1 MNTTKNAT
9 RSLLAAGT
17 AGVLLVGGASG
28 AMAHG
33 NHRPAPAPQKTVR
46 ILTVDIARHAPID
59 LAKVTPTTSLRLRS
73 AVWDPKRVVPK
84 TATVDMTLAIYTK
97 RVGGTKVAGTDSTA
111 TSLALKSTRS
121 AKKLKF
127 YGGSAVLSSVW
138 TADQIAA
145 LKTALTPGKRLFAC
159 VSSADLVGVT
169 GETSSTQ
176 VKKRLGTA
184 KGKAVRECVAV
195 VDSTPV
201 K

>member
-1 MNTTKNAT
+1 MNTTTNAT
-9 RSLLAAGT
+9 RSVLAAAA
-17 AGVLLVGGASG
+17 AGALLVGGAGG
-28 AMAHG
+28 AMAHQG
-33 NHRPAPAPQKTVR
+33 HPATPAPQKTVR
-46 ILTVDIARHAPID
+46 IMTVDIARHAPID
-59 LAKVTPTTSLRLRS
+59 LAKVTATSAVTLRS
-73 AVWDPKRVVPK
+73 TVWDPKRVVPK

-111 TSLALKSTRS
+111 TSLALKSSR
-121 AKKLKF
+121 AKKVKF
-127 YGGSAVLSSVW
+127 YRGSAVLSQVW

-145 LKTALTPGKRLFAC
+145 LKAALTPGKRLFAC

-169 GETSSTQ
+169 GETNSMQ
-176 VKKRLGTA
+176 VKKRLGLA